1 MAPFPTP
8 ISTCN
13 NNTVFNSLPWLT
25 NHFCWKTNREY
36 SVSTHDCD
44 ALYWFGCMY
53 SSCIDSILAW
63 WARIW
68 LYTPELCMT
77 LAPLAPPQT
86 YCAASQTNMI
96 IHKHTNTQIH
106 KYTNTQIHKYTNTQM
121 YCHSVSQYNIQTLP
135 KVQIAK
141 YIQCKESMK
150 SILETYQFSHL
161 DSATPTCQ
169 SHKVSQSHSL
179 TVSQSHSLTKLSMC
193 AQSLYTK
200 FNDWWKCWYKMNY
213 TSHHLPLF
221 LWPWLLSTV

>member
-25 NHFCWKTNREY
+25 NNFSWKTNREY
-36 SVSTHDCD
+36 YVSTHDCD

-86 YCAASQTNMI
+86 YCAASQTNTTQRNPLRGGSNDASRKKLSFI
-96 IHKHTNTQIH
+96 IKQISIIEDKSHKWAEGCWPIWYLLFGNA
-106 KYTNTQIHKYTNTQM
+106 
-121 YCHSVSQYNIQTLP
+121 P
-135 KVQIAK
+135 KHISNGLNSLSK
-141 YIQCKESMK
+141 YILCKLK
-150 SILETYQFSHL
+150 L
-161 DSATPTCQ
+161 PTQ
-169 SHKVSQSHSL
+169 YFG
-179 TVSQSHSLTKLSMC
+179 KLFNISGMC
-193 AQSLYTK
+193 TCI
-200 FNDWWKCWYKMNY
+200 F
-213 TSHHLPLF
+213 
-221 LWPWLLSTV
+221 

>member
-25 NHFCWKTNREY
+25 NNFCWKTNREY

-106 KYTNTQIHKYTNTQM
+106 KYSNTQIHKYTNTQILKYTNTQIHTWVM
-121 YCHSVSQYNIQTLP
+121 YDTG
-135 KVQIAK
+135 
-141 YIQCKESMK
+141 
-150 SILETYQFSHL
+150 SISSTTDLL
-161 DSATPTCQ
+161 C
-169 SHKVSQSHSL
+169 SL
-179 TVSQSHSLTKLSMC
+179 TNKHNTTQSTQRGIEWCIQEK
-193 AQSLYTK
+193 T
-200 FNDWWKCWYKMNY
+200 FF
-213 TSHHLPLF
+213 HHQANF
-221 LWPWLLSTV
+221 YYWRQKS